1 MPLIFFMVG
10 EPSGDALGARLM
22 AALRRVGGDD
32 IRFAGLAGERMQ
44 AVGMRSIFPIS
55 DLSVMGLFEV
65 APRIPRLLG
74 RMRETA
80 KAIRETRPDAVVSID
95 APSFCAGVW
104 RRLPPGR
111 PKLIHYVAP
120 TVWAWR
126 PGRAAKFARTIDHLM
141 CLLPFEPPYFERE
154 GLAATFVGHPVV
166 ESGADAGDGLA
177 FRAAHGIAAD
187 AKLLCILPGSRRG
200 EVRRMLAPFAATVAI
215 LQRRF
220 PDLAVV
226 LPTVPAVAA
235 EVRAAASRFPA
246 HAIVVEGDCDKYAA
260 MAAADAA
267 LAASGTVALEL
278 ALSRVP
284 TVIAY
289 RINPLTYRVVR
300 RMVKVNYVTITNLL
314 LDRLAVPEL
323 LQGHCTP
330 DRLADAVTQLLT
342 DESARTAQLRAV
354 AEAMRM
360 LGAGDMAPSER
371 AARVV
376 LQEIGAKIATD
387 RREKHHGQ

>member
-1 MPLIFFMVG
+1 
-10 EPSGDALGARLM
+10 
-22 AALRRVGGDD
+22 
-32 IRFAGLAGERMQ
+32 
-44 AVGMRSIFPIS
+44 
-55 DLSVMGLFEV
+55 
-65 APRIPRLLG
+65 
-74 RMRETA
+74 
-80 KAIRETRPDAVVSID
+80 
-95 APSFCAGVW
+95 
-104 RRLPPGR
+104 
-111 PKLIHYVAP
+111 
-120 TVWAWR
+120 
-126 PGRAAKFARTIDHLM
+126 
-141 CLLPFEPPYFERE
+141 
-154 GLAATFVGHPVV
+154 
-166 ESGADAGDGLA
+166 
-177 FRAAHGIAAD
+177 
-187 AKLLCILPGSRRG
+187 
-200 EVRRMLAPFAATVAI
+200 MLAPFAATVAI

-246 HAIVVEGDCDKYAA
+246 HAIVVEGDRDKYAA

-278 ALSRVP
+278 ALARVP

-300 RMVKVNYVTITNLL
+300 RMVKVSYVTITNLL
-314 LDRLAVPEL
+314 LERLAVPEL

-342 DESARTAQLRAV
+342 DESARAAQLRAV